1 MKNSTLFYFTAL
13 FALVSCSTDETL
25 EQELVPAG
33 NSLTAAIADGLH
45 GNWNKGDRITL
56 LYDGQA
62 VSVETVAA
70 GGISELSGSVEGTF
84 TDSNPLYGVYP
95 ADNAVSSTYE
105 SVTVSIPAT
114 QTAEGD
120 GYDAKAAVSVARTV
134 SESLTF
140 HTIGGV
146 ENQNGGSVFRL
157 GDDGRSLFVP
167 LYHGRTSQG
176 IAIDAFQFDLRHA

>member
-84 TDSNPLYGVYP
+84 TDSNPLYGV
-95 ADNAVSSTYE
+95 VSC
-105 SVTVSIPAT
+105 
-114 QTAEGD
+114 G
-120 GYDAKAAVSVARTV
+120 
-134 SESLTF
+134 
-140 HTIGGV
+140 
-146 ENQNGGSVFRL
+146 
-157 GDDGRSLFVP
+157 
-167 LYHGRTSQG
+167 
-176 IAIDAFQFDLRHA
+176 